1 MAEEPSSGIS
11 TTARMQRERH
21 QTGNGAA
28 EHRPNQKEQLEG
40 GQHEQRGVDTGR
52 SNQYLHMQCL
62 HIKVSP
68 AHANISLNI
77 PAAPLEGLFQGLGFT
92 LNEPG
97 GLPRCLQNPA
107 SQFPSSSH
115 PAPLGRFQRPASSE
129 GFGQAPVLFPG
140 SLPWLCWRAPAPA
153 PLYRSFQPY
162 GSLCTIKHREEYGK
176 IAFHVEGITIY

>member
-11 TTARMQRERH
+11 TTARTQRERH

-115 PAPLGRFQRPASSE
+115 PAPRGGFKDLPRRRVSARLPCSS
-129 GFGQAPVLFPG
+129 QAPSRG
-140 SLPWLCWRAPAPA
+140 SAGVPRLLHPSTEAFSLMAPSVP
-153 PLYRSFQPY
+153 
-162 GSLCTIKHREEYGK
+162 
-176 IAFHVEGITIY
+176 